1 MFRKLL
7 YLFIALLLPFSAFAI
22 VPDTSVDMLLRMD
35 ETSGKTFFDSS
46 GNGHN
51 ATCSPGNGFQC
62 PTVGVRGVF
71 GGGLQFNGVNQ
82 AIFANVNA
90 SESSYTASMWIK
102 TTTINN
108 GLYSVLDQFGN
119 NGHDRHLYLG
129 NTGSV
134 CARTWNDET
143 VCGGPSLADGQWHHI
158 LHEYGGA
165 VGGQRIYVD
174 GVRQISGSKAQS
186 DFNWQTQIGVGFSLD
201 ASNHYFKGTMDEVT
215 VFHRALSDQ
224 EIKDLYEKGALR
236 QNAAID
242 PAGKF
247 VVYAGFAGNC
257 LNQRPIFQ
265 PIVNGKPGGTPR
277 SLLACTALP
286 EDVMGFDLLRDGSS
300 NQYWLAF
307 QGSANTDP
315 RMLMKIDSAGN
326 IVQGPK
332 AVLAAST
339 FGYKVSGNALVDAG
353 ANLRLF
359 FAGPADLIEDV
370 LIGKA
375 TLSAG
380 NVKKTQITS
389 FGASNLQA
397 SQGPNRMFL
406 AMQSPSLSL
415 RGYGLDA
422 TGSPDGSFW
431 RISPRTD
438 GGHRSGGVT
447 ADGTMAL
454 SADRFKVDK
463 LYTQPL
469 DGSGRTS
476 ANPAAMIIATGI
488 GSVDCT
494 SPLGSIRVLVYGTPF
509 DFFLQKVDAIT
520 GDRLGSPTP
529 LN

>member
-1 MFRKLL
+1 MLRTFLCFA
-7 YLFIALLLPFSAFAI
+7 FIVLLLPFSAFAI
-22 VPDTSVDMLLRMD
+22 VPDPSVDLLLRLD
-35 ETSGKTFFDSS
+35 ETSGHTFFDAS

-51 ATCSPGNGFQC
+51 ATCSGSQC
-62 PTVGVRGVF
+62 PAIGVRGAF
-71 GGGLQFNGVNQ
+71 GGGAQFDGSND
-82 AIFANVNA
+82 AIFVTVDV
-90 SESSYTASMWIK
+90 SETSYTSSLWFK
-102 TTTINN
+102 TTTQNTGIF
-108 GLYSVLDQFGN
+108 SVVDNFGAG
-119 NGHDRHLYLG
+119 GHDRHIYLSG
-129 NTGSV
+129 GV
-134 CARTWNDET
+134 LCARTYSDET
-143 VCGGPSLADGQWHHI
+143 ICGGPSSLADGQWHHI
-158 LHEYGGA
+158 AHVYGGT

-174 GVRQISGSKAQS
+174 GKLAITGSKAQS
-186 DFNWQTQIGVGFSLD
+186 DFNWQTQVAVGFSLD
-201 ASNHYFKGTMDEVT
+201 SGNPYFKGTLDEVT
-215 VFHRALSDQ
+215 VFHRALSAQ
-224 EIKDLYEKGALR
+224 EVKDLYEKGALR

-257 LNQRPIFQ
+257 VNQRPIFQ
-265 PIVNGKPGGTPR
+265 PILSGKPSGTPK
-277 SLLACTALP
+277 SLLSCTALP

-353 ANLRLF
+353 TNLRLF
-359 FAGPADLIEDV
+359 FAGPADLIEDA
-370 LIGKA
+370 LISKA

-389 FGASNLQA
+389 FGVTNLQA

-406 AMQSPSLSL
+406 AIQSPSLSL
-415 RGYGLDA
+415 RGYGLDSS
-422 TGSPDGSFW
+422 GVPDGTFW

-438 GGHRSGGVT
+438 GGHRSGGVS

-454 SADRFKVDK
+454 SADRFRSEK

-469 DGSGRTS
+469 NSAGRPS
-476 ANPAAMIIATGI
+476 ADPRAMIIATGI
-488 GSVDCT
+488 GSTDCT
-494 SPLGSIRVLVYGTPF
+494 GPVGSLRVLVYGSPTE
-509 DFFLQKVDAIT
+509 FFLQKLDAIT
-520 GDRLGSPTP
+520 GDRLGNPTP